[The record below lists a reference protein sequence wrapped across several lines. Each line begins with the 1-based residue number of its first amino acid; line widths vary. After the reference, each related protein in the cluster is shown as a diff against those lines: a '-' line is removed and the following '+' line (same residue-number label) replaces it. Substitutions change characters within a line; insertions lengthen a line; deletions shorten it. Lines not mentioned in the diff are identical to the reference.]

1 MSILVIGGTGLVG
14 SHVVRGLLAKGEAVR
29 VLTRSADK
37 ADVLPLGAS
46 GIIGD
51 LRKPETL
58 RWAMKGIDS
67 VCLVTPLSPTE
78 TEEGVAVVTAA
89 SRAGVRH
96 LVYLSVYHVEQ
107 APHIPH
113 FKSKME
119 IQKALRDSGMAFTLI
134 MANNFFQ
141 NDLAYRE
148 SILEEGIYLQ
158 PIGDIGLNRVDVRDI
173 ADAVVATLTQ
183 TGHEFHCYPLI
194 GMEVL
199 TGQDVADIYSR
210 SLGREI
216 RYGGN
221 DLNAWERK
229 ARHALPNSLVPEL
242 KLMYD
247 FFQRHGLRASEADF
261 ALQSKVLGHLPRS
274 FHTFVEET
282 VTTWE
287 RGWPREYATVL
298 EHDASTSRI
307 FL

>member
-29 VLTRSADK
+29 VLTRSADH

-46 GIIGD
+46 GILGD
-51 LRKPETL
+51 LCKPETL
-58 RWAMKGIDS
+58 RWAMRGIDC
-67 VCLVTPLSPTE
+67 VCLVTPLSQTE
-78 TEEGVAVVTAA
+78 TEEGVAVVAAA
-89 SRAGVRH
+89 SRVGVRH

-119 IQKALRDSGMAFTLI
+119 IHKVLRDSGMAFTLI

-141 NDLAYRE
+141 NDLVYRE
-148 SILEEGIYLQ
+148 SILEEGIYPQ

-183 TGHEFHCYPLI
+183 TGHEFQCYPLI

-199 TGQDVADIYSR
+199 TGQDVAETYTR
-210 SLGREI
+210 ALGRKV

-221 DLNAWERK
+221 SLDVWANK
-229 ARHALPNSLVPEL
+229 ASHMLPGWLVPDL
-242 KLMYD
+242 KLMYE
-247 FFQRHGLRASEADF
+247 FFQRQGLRASEADF
-261 ALQSKVLGHLPRS
+261 ALQAKVLGHLPRN

-287 RGWPREYATVL
+287 RGQPRDHAIVG
-298 EHDASTSRI
+298 
-307 FL
+307 